1 MLDKFLEAL
10 DDNREI
16 EFVEINKSAA
26 VYAWKDILKAYM
38 IAVSKQGKDVEGA
51 VQDEVREILE
61 DIQLEGRLG

>member
-10 DDNREI
+10 DDNRELD
-16 EFVEINKSAA
+16 FVEMNGCQAL
-26 VYAWKDILKAYM
+26 YRWKDILKAYM
-38 IAVSKQGKDVEGA
+38 IAVSKQGKDVEEA